1 MKNLKLLQR
10 LLCFLYLSLITI
22 PAYTYNDD
30 DIQIYRLICDDVNRR
45 DYSSGN
51 IIQKYD
57 NDIIAFTYYSQSKMA
72 VFESKKFNL
81 YFSISGKCKFESN
94 PWDCILEK
102 GGSIPGRI
110 ERFSN
115 MEKVVQLITEK
126 NDTMSPLLQLIDM
139 DNKLFF
145 NFNISFIEAYNSKT
159 KQFEKRIG
167 TKARDLLRLKLG
179 RELCPNFESTLAEDL
194 IIRQYTPWE

>member
-30 DIQIYRLICDDVNRR
+30 DIQIYRLICDDVNQR

-51 IIQKYD
+51 IIQEYD

-81 YFSISGKCKFESN
+81 YFSLSGKCKFESN
-94 PWDCILEK
+94 PWDCTLEN

-110 ERFSN
+110 ESFSN
-115 MEKVVQLITEK
+115 MEKVVQLITAK
-126 NDTMSPLLQLIDM
+126 NDMMQPLLQLVDM
-139 DNKLFF
+139 NNKLCF
-145 NFNISFIEAYNSKT
+145 NFNISIIEAYNSKT
-159 KQFEKRIG
+159 KQFEKKEG
-167 TKARDLLRLKLG
+167 AKARDILRIKLG
-179 RELCPNFESTLAEDL
+179 RKLCPNFEPTLAEDL
-194 IIRQYTPWE
+194 FIRQYNPWD

>member
-94 PWDCILEK
+94 P
-102 GGSIPGRI
+102 
-110 ERFSN
+110 
-115 MEKVVQLITEK
+115 
-126 NDTMSPLLQLIDM
+126 
-139 DNKLFF
+139 
-145 NFNISFIEAYNSKT
+145 
-159 KQFEKRIG
+159 
-167 TKARDLLRLKLG
+167 
-179 RELCPNFESTLAEDL
+179 
-194 IIRQYTPWE
+194 